1 MPIRAVGE
9 WGDGFHRPILF
20 NQITKQHIT
29 TDLTRLGYCLRQR
42 FQQLGKD
49 NPMSNIDKITQE
61 MEAEVKRSKGGVFWR
76 LLLVWMKEVNKQI
89 QNKPNTD
96 DELAEA

>member
-1 MPIRAVGE
+1 M
-9 WGDGFHRPILF
+9 
-20 NQITKQHIT
+20 
-29 TDLTRLGYCLRQR
+29 RQR

-76 LLLVWMKEVNKQI
+76 LWRVWMKEVNKQI
-89 QNKPNTD
+89 QKKPNTD

>member
-1 MPIRAVGE
+1 MIIA
-9 WGDGFHRPILF
+9 
-20 NQITKQHIT
+20 T
-29 TDLTRLGYCLRQR
+29 TFISPFGHCLRQR

-61 MEAEVKRSKGGVFWR
+61 METEVKRAKGGVFWR

-96 DELAEA
+96 EELAEA

>member
-1 MPIRAVGE
+1 MPLRSLA
-9 WGDGFHRPILF
+9 
-20 NQITKQHIT
+20 
-29 TDLTRLGYCLRQR
+29 RLGIACDNDS
-42 FQQLGKD
+42 QQLGKD

-96 DELAEA
+96 EELAEA

>member
-1 MPIRAVGE
+1 
-9 WGDGFHRPILF
+9 
-20 NQITKQHIT
+20 
-29 TDLTRLGYCLRQR
+29 
-42 FQQLGKD
+42 
-49 NPMSNIDKITQE
+49 MSNIDKITQE

-96 DELAEA
+96 EELAEA